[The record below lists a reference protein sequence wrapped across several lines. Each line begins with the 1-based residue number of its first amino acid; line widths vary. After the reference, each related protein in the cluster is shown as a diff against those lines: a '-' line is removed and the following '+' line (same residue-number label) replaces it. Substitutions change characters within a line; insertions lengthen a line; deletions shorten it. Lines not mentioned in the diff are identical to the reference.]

1 MTHTIEYLEYELAEA
16 RYELAEAIRI
26 EDYDEIENA
35 QCRIDNLES
44 ELRHIEDMRDAVI
57 GKASEQWL

>member
-1 MTHTIEYLEYELAEA
+1 MTHTEYLEYELEEA

-35 QCRIDNLES
+35 QCRIDNLEA
-44 ELRHIEDMRDAVI
+44 ELRYIEDVKDAVT
-57 GKASEQWL
+57 GKASEQWN